1 MDGSKINPISV
12 ARRGQ
17 QAGQINDIA
26 ERNGRTKVIIIING
40 TKKKKAGIANRR
52 DAAEGSR
59 HLHLISKTRG
69 QIVDK

>member
-40 TKKKKAGIANRR
+40 TKKKKLGLRTGEMQQKDRGICISSLRR
-52 DAAEGSR
+52 GG
-59 HLHLISKTRG
+59 K
-69 QIVDK
+69 

>member
-40 TKKKKAGIANRR
+40 TKKKSWDCEQERCSRR
-52 DAAEGSR
+52 IEASAS
-59 HLHLISKTRG
+59 HL
-69 QIVDK
+69 